1 VARATL
7 AEYGAL
13 ALIVSALAL
22 ALGAGA
28 GWFVITQVF
37 KLEWQPDWPPVVAT
51 VLVGGAVTVVLG
63 LAGSWR
69 ALSARPNAVLR
80 EL

>member
-1 VARATL
+1 
-7 AEYGAL
+7 
-13 ALIVSALAL
+13 
-22 ALGAGA
+22 
-28 GWFVITQVF
+28 
-37 KLEWQPDWPPVVAT
+37 VAT